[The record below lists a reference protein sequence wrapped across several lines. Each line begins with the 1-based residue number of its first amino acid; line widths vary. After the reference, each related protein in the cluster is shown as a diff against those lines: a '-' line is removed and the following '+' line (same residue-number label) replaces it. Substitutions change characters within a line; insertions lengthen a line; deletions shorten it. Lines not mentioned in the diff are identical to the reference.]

1 MFCSDPD
8 PVFKIWSDPFFKTWL
23 NPVVFRNSEQDQD
36 SCPDF
41 SRRLDPNSVFSRR
54 SNPDPG
60 KCHPDP
66 KPPGFETYLGVSPL
80 LVRVGPEESS
90 HAGQVVRIL

>member
-8 PVFKIWSDPFFKTWL
+8 PVFKIWSDPFFKTWS

-36 SCPDF
+36 SGPDI
-41 SRRLDPNSVFSRR
+41 SRRLDR

-90 HAGQVVRIL
+90 NAGQVVRIL